1 MTNIHAMGEQTF
13 EAAYYA
19 SVVDDLRVANE
30 RLHETISDLRHK
42 MTHGDKSTEL
52 IREYLRC
59 LDDGNT
65 IEPVTFQM
73 HQHLS

>member
-1 MTNIHAMGEQTF
+1 MSNIHGMGEETF

-30 RLHETISDLRHK
+30 RLHETISELRQK
-42 MTHGDKSTEL
+42 NAHGDKSTEL

-65 IEPVTFQM
+65 IEPITFQM
-73 HQHLS
+73 HQHLA

>member
-1 MTNIHAMGEQTF
+1 MGESY

-19 SVVDDLRVANE
+19 TVVDELTVANE
-30 RLHETISDLRHK
+30 RLRDNIEQLKKRL
-42 MTHGDKSTEL
+42 THGERSTEL

-65 IEPVTFQM
+65 IEPITMQM
-73 HQHLS
+73 HHHIQ

>member
-1 MTNIHAMGEQTF
+1 MGEETF

-30 RLHETISDLRHK
+30 RLHETISELRQK
-42 MTHGDKSTEL
+42 NAYGDKSTEL

-65 IEPVTFQM
+65 IEPITFQM
-73 HQHLS
+73 HQHLA

>member
-1 MTNIHAMGEQTF
+1 MTNIHDMGESY

-19 SVVDDLRVANE
+19 TVVDELTVANE
-30 RLHETISDLRHK
+30 RLRDNIQELKKRLAY
-42 MTHGDKSTEL
+42 GERSTEL

-65 IEPVTFQM
+65 IEPITMQM
-73 HQHLS
+73 HHHIA

>member
-1 MTNIHAMGEQTF
+1 MTNIDGMGETF

-19 SVVDDLRVANE
+19 SVVDELTVANE
-30 RLHETISDLRHK
+30 LLRDNIEQLK
-42 MTHGDKSTEL
+42 QRASHGDKSTEL

>member
-1 MTNIHAMGEQTF
+1 MSNIYDMGETF

-19 SVVDDLRVANE
+19 SVVDELTVANE
-30 RLHETISDLRHK
+30 RLREHIEQLKQRNS
-42 MTHGDKSTEL
+42 HGEKSTEL

-73 HQHLS
+73 HQHIA

>member
-30 RLHETISDLRHK
+30 RLHKTISELRQK
-42 MTHGDKSTEL
+42 NAHGDKSTEL

-73 HQHLS
+73 HQHLA

>member
-1 MTNIHAMGEQTF
+1 MGEQSF
-13 EAAYYA
+13 EAAYFA

-30 RLHETISDLRHK
+30 RLLEQVTELRHRVA
-42 MTHGDKSTEL
+42 HGDKSTEL

-65 IEPVTFQM
+65 IEPVTMQM
-73 HQHLS
+73 HQHIG

>member
-1 MTNIHAMGEQTF
+1 MTNIHDMGESY

-19 SVVDDLRVANE
+19 TVVDELTVANE
-30 RLHETISDLRHK
+30 RLRDNIEQLKKRL
-42 MTHGDKSTEL
+42 THGERSTEL

-65 IEPVTFQM
+65 IEPITMQM
-73 HQHLS
+73 HHHLS